1 MTDVENPSG
10 PIPSRIPDLL
20 CDPELDSKQL
30 DVTPATV
37 VYEADAPARDLYFIK
52 AGQVRIFLP
61 GGENATRLVE
71 ILGAGDWFGVPALA
85 GPAGTYGSRA
95 VAVAPVQLCQ
105 VPAERLMSQLARM
118 PEIAAEL
125 IQQLARKLQAAHE
138 DAANLVFEDTNQRL
152 IKTLLQF
159 SRSAAASPQEGG
171 GVVLRITHQQ
181 LAQAV
186 GAARET
192 VSLTLTQLRQQNL
205 LPTGR
210 NRLLFNPETLK
221 NFSMRAKPNNVGQ
234 VAGE

>member
-95 VAVAPVQLCQ
+95 LAVAPGQLRPG
-105 VPAERLMSQLARM
+105 PA
-118 PEIAAEL
+118 
-125 IQQLARKLQAAHE
+125 
-138 DAANLVFEDTNQRL
+138 QRL
-152 IKTLLQF
+152 ESQPP
-159 SRSAAASPQEGG
+159 R
-171 GVVLRITHQQ
+171 
-181 LAQAV
+181 
-186 GAARET
+186 
-192 VSLTLTQLRQQNL
+192 
-205 LPTGR
+205 
-210 NRLLFNPETLK
+210 
-221 NFSMRAKPNNVGQ
+221 
-234 VAGE
+234 VAGGAPEPSQQPAPQRP